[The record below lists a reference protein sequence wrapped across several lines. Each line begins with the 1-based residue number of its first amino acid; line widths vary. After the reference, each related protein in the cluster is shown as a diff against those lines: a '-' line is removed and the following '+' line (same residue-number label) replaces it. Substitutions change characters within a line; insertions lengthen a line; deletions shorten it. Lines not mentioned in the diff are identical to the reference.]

1 MKSQQ
6 ALKKH
11 SKKCSLPLKKN
22 KRNKKALG
30 VPPRAFFKVFTF
42 LRKLNFTMV
51 IAMTIVGMVK
61 VTIDKVIDMVAM
73 GHSLMSAIGAVL
85 VCSIVSIT

>member
-1 MKSQQ
+1 
-6 ALKKH
+6 
-11 SKKCSLPLKKN
+11 
-22 KRNKKALG
+22 
-30 VPPRAFFKVFTF
+30 
-42 LRKLNFTMV
+42 MV

-85 VCSIVSIT
+85 VSSIVSIT